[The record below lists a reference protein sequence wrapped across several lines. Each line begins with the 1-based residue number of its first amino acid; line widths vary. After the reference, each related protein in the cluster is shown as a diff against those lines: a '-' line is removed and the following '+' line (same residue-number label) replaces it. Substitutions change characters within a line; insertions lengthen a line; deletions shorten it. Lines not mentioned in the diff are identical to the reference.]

1 VVKGRES
8 PHSAW
13 CGLRPQDFAVASSAS
28 PSLRFEDLLLVE
40 EHLKGLAYLVALMPV
55 IREYETMR
63 AERTPENPLGR
74 MWSPPGGGP
83 WRPRGAGSFMLCSG
97 FGRQST
103 RIVPWILRWGH
114 EHEGS
119 YAVRRIR
126 LTIHHL
132 YADMMNL
139 YGDRGN
145 VISIK
150 KRCEWRGIPV
160 EVVDVGLAERIRP
173 TGCDLFLFGGGQDRE
188 QALLAE
194 DLSGSKGAD
203 LRAIVEDG
211 GVVLG
216 VCGGYQLMGHYYETP
231 EGEKL
236 SGVGIFD
243 LHTEPRMADEERLI
257 GNVLVRVQA
266 PKIGETREI
275 VGFENHGGRTY
286 LGEDLKPLGEIVVGY
301 GNNGKDGTEGARRL
315 NAYGTYLHGSLLPK
329 NPWLTDQLILNAL
342 RRVDETFELEPL
354 DDAIEGRAFSSV
366 AGHVA
371 GRWQG

>member
-1 VVKGRES
+1 MK
-8 PHSAW
+8 
-13 CGLRPQDFAVASSAS
+13 
-28 PSLRFEDLLLVE
+28 
-40 EHLKGLAYLVALMPV
+40 
-55 IREYETMR
+55 
-63 AERTPENPLGR
+63 
-74 MWSPPGGGP
+74 
-83 WRPRGAGSFMLCSG
+83 
-97 FGRQST
+97 
-103 RIVPWILRWGH
+103 
-114 EHEGS
+114 
-119 YAVRRIR
+119 

-150 KRCEWRGIPV
+150 KRCEWRGIEV
-160 EVVDVGLAERIRP
+160 EVLDVGLGEKIQP
-173 TGCDLFLFGGGQDRE
+173 TGRDIFLFGGGQDRE

-216 VCGGYQLMGHYYETP
+216 VCGGYQLMGHFYETL

-236 SGVGIFD
+236 PGVGVFD
-243 LHTEPRMADEERLI
+243 LHTRPGKPGEARLI
-257 GNVLVRVQA
+257 GNVLVRVRA
-266 PKIGETREI
+266 PETGEEREI

-286 LGEDLKPLGEIVVGY
+286 LDGDTEPLGHVVAGF

-329 NPWLTDQLILNAL
+329 NPWLTDQLILNAM
-342 RRVDETFELEPL
+342 RQTDDPFELEPL
-354 DDAIEGRAFSSV
+354 DNAMERAAFGSM
-366 AGHVA
+366 A
-371 GRWQG
+371 GRLKQSR

>member
-1 VVKGRES
+1 MK
-8 PHSAW
+8 
-13 CGLRPQDFAVASSAS
+13 
-28 PSLRFEDLLLVE
+28 
-40 EHLKGLAYLVALMPV
+40 
-55 IREYETMR
+55 
-63 AERTPENPLGR
+63 
-74 MWSPPGGGP
+74 
-83 WRPRGAGSFMLCSG
+83 
-97 FGRQST
+97 
-103 RIVPWILRWGH
+103 
-114 EHEGS
+114 
-119 YAVRRIR
+119 

-150 KRCEWRGIPV
+150 KRCEWRGIET
-160 EVVDVGLAERIRP
+160 EVLDVGLGERIQP
-173 TGCDLFLFGGGQDRE
+173 TGRDIFLFGGGQDRE

-216 VCGGYQLMGHYYETP
+216 VCGGYQLMGHFYETL

-236 SGVGIFD
+236 PGVGVFD
-243 LHTEPRMADEERLI
+243 LHTRPGKPGEARLI
-257 GNVLVRVQA
+257 GNVLVRVRA
-266 PKIGETREI
+266 PESREEREI

-286 LGEDLKPLGEIVVGY
+286 LNGDTEPLGHVVAGF

-329 NPWLTDQLILNAL
+329 NPWLTDQLILNAM
-342 RRVDETFELEPL
+342 RQTDDPFELEPL
-354 DDAIEGRAFSSV
+354 DNAMERAAFGSM
-366 AGHVA
+366 A
-371 GRWQG
+371 GRLKQSR

>member
-1 VVKGRES
+1 
-8 PHSAW
+8 
-13 CGLRPQDFAVASSAS
+13 
-28 PSLRFEDLLLVE
+28 
-40 EHLKGLAYLVALMPV
+40 
-55 IREYETMR
+55 
-63 AERTPENPLGR
+63 
-74 MWSPPGGGP
+74 
-83 WRPRGAGSFMLCSG
+83 
-97 FGRQST
+97 
-103 RIVPWILRWGH
+103 
-114 EHEGS
+114 
-119 YAVRRIR
+119 VRRTK

-160 EVVDVGLAERIRP
+160 EVVDVSLGEPIRP

-188 QALLAE
+188 QTLLVE
-194 DLSGSKGAD
+194 DLAGKKGAD
-203 LRAIVEDG
+203 LRTIVEDG

-236 SGVGIFD
+236 AGVGVFD
-243 LHTEPRMADEERLI
+243 LHTEPRKPDEERLI
-257 GNVLVRVQA
+257 GNVLVRVRG
-266 PKIGETREI
+266 PEDDRWREI

-286 LGEDLKPLGEIVVGY
+286 LGAGVEPLGEVVVGF
-301 GNNGKDGTEGARRL
+301 GNNGKDGTEGGRRL

-342 RRVDETFELEPL
+342 RRVDDAFELEPL
-354 DDAIEGRAFSSV
+354 DDAAERVAFESV
-366 AGHVA
+366 ANRVRRG
-371 GRWQG
+371 

>member
-1 VVKGRES
+1 M
-8 PHSAW
+8 
-13 CGLRPQDFAVASSAS
+13 
-28 PSLRFEDLLLVE
+28 
-40 EHLKGLAYLVALMPV
+40 LK
-55 IREYETMR
+55 
-63 AERTPENPLGR
+63 
-74 MWSPPGGGP
+74 
-83 WRPRGAGSFMLCSG
+83 
-97 FGRQST
+97 
-103 RIVPWILRWGH
+103 
-114 EHEGS
+114 
-119 YAVRRIR
+119 

-145 VISIK
+145 VISIM
-150 KRCEWRGIPV
+150 KRCEWRGVPV
-160 EVVDVGLAERIRP
+160 EVVDVGLGESIEP

-188 QALLAE
+188 QALLAG

-236 SGVGIFD
+236 PGVGVFD
-243 LHTEPRMADEERLI
+243 LHTEPRKPDEERLI
-257 GNVLVRVQA
+257 GNVLVRVRG
-266 PKIGETREI
+266 PEDDRWREI

-286 LGEDLKPLGEIVVGY
+286 LGAGVEPLGEAVVGF

-329 NPWLTDQLILNAL
+329 NPWLTDQLMLNAL
-342 RRVDETFELEPL
+342 RRVDDAFELEPL
-354 DDAIEGRAFSSV
+354 DDAAERVAFESV
-366 AGHVA
+366 ANRVRRG
-371 GRWQG
+371 